1 MKKNC
6 VDIKKI
12 KGKISKRV
20 DGVFRAVNKK
30 GRKKFVS
37 IFLKKEISSK
47 ILKIKIKHKKIKE
60 IESIFLRYNLI
71 R

>member
-6 VDIKKI
+6 VEIRKI
-12 KGKISKRV
+12 KGKISKSV
-20 DGVFRAVNKK
+20 DGVFRAVKIK
-30 GRKKFVS
+30 GRKKFES

-60 IESIFLRYNLI
+60 IVSIFLRYNLI
-71 R
+71 K